1 MGCEGIGRHV
11 IWPRR
16 IAKQQSAV
24 WGLAARAW
32 GLYACKMRHWLF
44 PFVLALLVWGC
55 SPKPDARDGAPRD
68 ARLEEILGQLRLA
81 PDARAAAKLEDQ
93 VWARW
98 RDSGSPTVNV
108 LLERAAI
115 AQAQK
120 RPQLAQVFL
129 NDAAR
134 LAPDCAEIWHQ
145 RAALAYD
152 LGDKAQ
158 ALRDI
163 HEVLLREPRHFGA
176 LAALGRIYEEF
187 GREQAALKAYQ
198 EALAVHP
205 FFQPAEAGVKRLG
218 GKADGREA

>member
-1 MGCEGIGRHV
+1 M
-11 IWPRR
+11 
-16 IAKQQSAV
+16 
-24 WGLAARAW
+24 
-32 GLYACKMRHWLF
+32 
-44 PFVLALLVWGC
+44 
-55 SPKPDARDGAPRD
+55 
-68 ARLEEILGQLRLA
+68 LGQLRLA
-81 PDARAAAKLEDQ
+81 PDANAAAKLEAQ

-120 RPQLAQVFL
+120 RPQLAQAFL
-129 NDAAR
+129 NDAAK
-134 LAPDCAEIWHQ
+134 LAPGCAEIWHQ
-145 RAALAYD
+145 KAALAYD
-152 LGDKAQ
+152 LGDKVQ
-158 ALRDI
+158 AVRDI

-176 LAALGRIYEEF
+176 LAALGLIYEEF
-187 GREQAALKAYQ
+187 GREQAALMAYQ

>member
-1 MGCEGIGRHV
+1 M
-11 IWPRR
+11 
-16 IAKQQSAV
+16 
-24 WGLAARAW
+24 GLAVRAW
-32 GLYACKMRHWLF
+32 GLYAGQMRRWLSLC
-44 PFVLALLVWGC
+44 VLVLLVWNC
-55 SPKPDARDGAPRD
+55 SPKPAAHDGAPRD
-68 ARLEEILGQLRLA
+68 ARLEDVLGQLRLA
-81 PDARAAAKLEDQ
+81 PDANAAAKLEAQ

-120 RPQLAQVFL
+120 RPQLAQAFL
-129 NDAAR
+129 SDAAK

-145 RAALAYD
+145 KAALAYES
-152 LGDKAQ
+152 GDKAQ

-176 LAALGRIYEEF
+176 LAALGMIYEEF
-187 GREQAALKAYQ
+187 GRDQAALMAYQ

>member
-1 MGCEGIGRHV
+1 M
-11 IWPRR
+11 RR
-16 IAKQQSAV
+16 
-24 WGLAARAW
+24 
-32 GLYACKMRHWLF
+32 WLF
-44 PFVLALLVWGC
+44 PFVLAPLVLALLIWGC
-55 SPKPDARDGAPRD
+55 SPKPSARDAAPVD

-81 PDARAAAKLEDQ
+81 PDARAAAKLEAQ
-93 VWARW
+93 IWTRW

-108 LLERAAI
+108 LLERASL
-115 AQAQK
+115 AQQQK
-120 RPQLAQVFL
+120 RPQLAEAFL

-145 RAALAYD
+145 KAALAYD

-158 ALRDI
+158 ALRNI

-176 LAALGRIYEEF
+176 LAALGMIYEEF
-187 GREQAALKAYQ
+187 GREQAALKAYE

-205 FFQPAEAGVKRLG
+205 FFQPAEAGVKRLR